1 MLVYYAD
8 MIYNAVAL
16 KMQYGFGVLRIKK
29 LSLISLPRS
38 VIPVAEIPADRRSSG
53 HC

>member
-8 MIYNAVAL
+8 TIYNAVAL

-29 LSLISLPRS
+29 LSLIATLCHP
-38 VIPVAEIPADRRSSG
+38 SG
-53 HC
+53 SDVTQWQC